1 MKMDPDKPTFF
12 ERLSSLLLREPEDRE
27 QLIQLLHS
35 AHERELLDADALSIT
50 EGALAASE
58 IIVREV
64 MVPRARMEV
73 IDIEDPLD
81 RIIEQTNRTA
91 HSRFPVIED
100 SRDNV
105 IGILLAKDLLRI
117 RKDKPFN
124 LRDWLRPAVFI
135 PESKR
140 LNVLLREFRVSHNH
154 MAIVIDE
161 YAGVCGLVTIEDVL
175 EQIVGD
181 IEDEYDFDETESHIV
196 PGKNGRWRVKA
207 ITELDDFN
215 DYFHTGFAGD
225 GIDTV
230 GGLVVNELGHL
241 PKRGETVDR
250 QGWRFTVLRAD
261 SRRVQMLLVEKL
273 PEPVR
278 PAADA

>member
-1 MKMDPDKPTFF
+1 MDPDKPTFF
-12 ERLSSLLLREPEDRE
+12 ERLSSLILREPEDRE

-81 RIIEQTNRTA
+81 KIIEQTNRTA
-91 HSRFPVIED
+91 HSRFPVIEEN
-100 SRDNV
+100 RDNV

-117 RKDKPFN
+117 RKDKPFH

-154 MAIVIDE
+154 LAIVIDE
-161 YAGVCGLVTIEDVL
+161 YAGVSGLVTIEDVL

-181 IEDEYDFDETESHIV
+181 IEDEYDFDETENNIRQDQF
-196 PGKNGRWRVKA
+196 GRFRVKA
-207 ITELDDFN
+207 QTAIEDINSEFGTEFSDD
-215 DYFHTGFAGD
+215 DC
-225 GIDTV
+225 DTIS
-230 GGLVVNELGHL
+230 GLILNALGRVPRRKEEFDIENLHF
-241 PKRGETVDR
+241 
-250 QGWRFTVLRAD
+250 QVLRAD
-261 SRRVQMLLVEKL
+261 RRRLYTVLVTRK
-273 PEPVR
+273 PTKS
-278 PAADA
+278 DAPD